1 MQGWEVGIELNYFSH
16 RVHLNLLGNPERQ
29 CSLIYKAKRQLKRA
43 TDVWIFKASAHHVLP
58 ASNGFN
64 VFHNTIFRL
73 ELMFKYVIKE
83 YFWVNIVFLHY
94 DEHTTEIY
102 IICSLLCNI

>member
-58 ASNGFN
+58 PFSDFN
-64 VFHNTIFRL
+64 VFHNT
-73 ELMFKYVIKE
+73 ELMFKYVIDE
-83 YFWVNIVFLHY
+83 YFLVNIVFLHY
-94 DEHTTEIY
+94 DDHTTEIY